1 MILER
6 PISIVACSRHSSV
19 ACVSAGRGGPGCY
32 EDFDGGSA
40 DYSIED
46 VGAVDVL
53 RFRQG
58 CQISSAYPAGAD
70 SPGGGLDDL

>member
-19 ACVSAGRGGPGCY
+19 ACVSAGRGGRS
-32 EDFDGGSA
+32 DTKTSMAVRRLLD
-40 DYSIED
+40 ED
-46 VGAVDVL
+46 VGAVDAGPQARMPNL
-53 RFRQG
+53 L
-58 CQISSAYPAGAD
+58 SYPAGAD